1 MLTVLGAIA
10 SSRPALD
17 AYAAVFA
24 ARPGQELRLRYSP
37 AGVSIDRGAM
47 NFAIEE
53 WDEAEHIVA
62 LHGIFLSLAPAVA
75 AYDAL
80 VPGGGKL
87 TLRKGIRVLR
97 QVP

>member
-1 MLTVLGAIA
+1 MPPW
-10 SSRPALD
+10 S
-17 AYAAVFA
+17 

-37 AGVSIDRGAM
+37 AGLSIDRGAM

-62 LHGIFLSLAPAVA
+62 LHGLFISLEPARV

-80 VPGGGKL
+80 AAGGLRL

-97 QVP
+97 QAP